1 MPANSAM
8 RRCAVAALLLLV
20 SAGTA
25 SATDCRPPLE
35 RWAQVE
41 LYLGRNI
48 AGVGEVSERQFR
60 DFLADAVTPR
70 FPDGLTVAGVD
81 GQFRV
86 GKRIIRERS
95 KLLILLVPAADDVAD
110 KVAALVDAYTKRFR
124 QQSVLHTETTVC
136 LAFD

>member
-8 RRCAVAALLLLV
+8 RRCAVAALMLLV

-48 AGVGEVSERQFR
+48 AGVGEVS
-60 DFLADAVTPR
+60 VP
-70 FPDGLTVAGVD
+70 TVAPALANAIFALTGT
-81 GQFRV
+81 
-86 GKRIIRERS
+86 RIRRLPMSRTIQ
-95 KLLILLVPAADDVAD
+95 I
-110 KVAALVDAYTKRFR
+110 Y
-124 QQSVLHTETTVC
+124 
-136 LAFD
+136 

>member
-1 MPANSAM
+1 MPTNSTM
-8 RRCAVAALLLLV
+8 RRCAVAALLVLA
-20 SAGTA
+20 SAGAA

-48 AGVGEVSERQFR
+48 AGVGEVTERQFR
-60 DFLADAVTPR
+60 DFLADVVTPR

-81 GQFRV
+81 GQFRDGTRLV
-86 GKRIIRERS
+86 RERS
-95 KLLILLVPAADDVAD
+95 KLLILLVPAADEVAA
-110 KVAALVDAYTKRFR
+110 KVAALVAAYKKRFR